1 MRILP
6 LLAIAAACALAAPA
20 VPAQPSPERGAAPAQ
35 ESSPAEVLREMR
47 RGGYVL
53 YLRHAATDPTQND
66 AGMTSFTDCR
76 HQRNLV
82 DKGRYDAQMI
92 GGSIRAL
99 AIPIQK
105 VLASPYCRT
114 VETAELAFGR
124 IEKLNEM
131 RYSGPAQPGE
141 DRYAELRKLLAT
153 PPKPGTNIVIV
164 GHGSP
169 MQAIAG
175 LSLGEGEMVIIRPL
189 GDRFEVF
196 ARIRASDW
204 EAMTK

>member
-1 MRILP
+1 MRFLP

-20 VPAQPSPERGAAPAQ
+20 APAQPSPEHGASAAGEP
-35 ESSPAEVLREMR
+35 SPAEVLRELR

-53 YLRHAATDPTQND
+53 YLRHTATDPMQND
-66 AGMTSFTDCR
+66 AGMTSFTDCG

-82 DKGRYDAQMI
+82 DKGRHDAQMI

-99 AIPIQK
+99 AIPVEK

-141 DRYAELRKLLAT
+141 DRYVDMRKLLAT
-153 PPKPGTNIVIV
+153 RPHPGTNIVIV

-196 ARIRASDW
+196 ARIRAQDW